1 MKIKWKLIIWKKL
14 YLFLI
19 FLRNKTKEFR
29 DKIFIKVRNYL
40 IRVKIVFKKMNK
52 IKMNKIHPVTNFWN
66 LLKEKI

>member
-1 MKIKWKLIIWKKL
+1 
-14 YLFLI
+14 LI

-52 IKMNKIHPVTNFWN
+52 IKMNKIHPVTNF
-66 LLKEKI
+66 